1 MCGETHWTSLL
12 RMPTARYSSER
23 THLNDGGAKSVR
35 LLYGRHEGE
44 TIYVVGSG
52 TSMRVFPVA
61 FLADKVTIGLNMAW
75 KNVPVTYGITIHPD
89 LNVPEFME
97 GEQPRPEITWIT
109 TLPKSRKTLTDPQ
122 FAHALENF
130 YFFRTDGQP
139 ATNKPT
145 DPSNAGRIID
155 WLRRPTEDYL
165 YIWSSIAQTGAN
177 LAANMGAK
185 HIVFVGCD
193 NCALMGNHHGHQ
205 QHTRWKGAN
214 PDHRYG
220 QYYEGLAEVR
230 SVLRERG
237 VEVVSLTPFLGLD
250 SYVEDFARLCG
261 ELDRNPLLQAIDVS
275 PSTRVPLKRRL
286 RDIVYRIAARF
297 GLVEEARQVKRWLI
311 RK

>member
-1 MCGETHWTSLL
+1 
-12 RMPTARYSSER
+12 MPTARHPGER
-23 THLNDGGAKSVR
+23 THLNDKDTKPVR

-52 TSMRVFPVA
+52 ASMRVFPVD
-61 FLADKVTIGLNMAW
+61 FLADKITVGLNMAW
-75 KNVPVTYGITIHPD
+75 KNVPVKYGITIHPD
-89 LNVPEFME
+89 LNIPEFME
-97 GEQPRPEITWIT
+97 GEQPRPEIAWIT
-109 TLPKSRKTLTDPQ
+109 TLWKSKKTLTDPQ

-139 ATNKPT
+139 ATNKST
-145 DPSNAGRIID
+145 DPSNAGRIPE

-165 YIWSSIAQTGAN
+165 YNWSSIAQAAIN

-185 HIVFVGCD
+185 YIVLVGCD

-205 QHTRWKGAN
+205 QHTRWKGVS
-214 PDHRYG
+214 PDYRYG

-250 SYVEDFARLCG
+250 RYDEDFIRLCS
-261 ELDRNPLLQAIDVS
+261 ELDQDLLVRGKDISSFEA
-275 PSTRVPLKRRL
+275 PYWLRVVRGTIFRFCLKL
-286 RDIVYRIAARF
+286 GV
-297 GLVEEARQVKRWLI
+297 VEEMRTVKRWLKI
-311 RK
+311 K